1 MKEFGSYDLDAYG
14 RLGYRPAAPPF
25 PKLDDV
31 WERLQ
36 AAESTISEF
45 DRALSAFPVP
55 GTLGS
60 LFGRSDAVHSSTAE
74 GCTTTF
80 GDLLEFQSGLKQA
93 PDPEDARTVAAASDA
108 FNTLSQKKG
117 DPLTAAKSIHRRLF
131 PGKDSGKLKT
141 IPNGVADQDR
151 PGGYFLY
158 THPDRLQETLAAWKL
173 LTMDSAKRPE
183 LVRQALA
190 HWMFEHIH
198 PFPDGNGRIGRLLV
212 PLAMS
217 WKGATQNACAFLG
230 EGVRQNKGLYVEGLK
245 AARSTGDFARWTRTF
260 LALAEQTARANQN
273 RLSKLAG
280 LMAGWQKA
288 TAKFRA
294 HSLVHPLVPWALTHP
309 KFTVKDAQAGIGTGS
324 FASVNE
330 AVARLE
336 ELGLVEVA
344 GQRSRDRLFVAKAV
358 IELFEP

>member
-14 RLGYRPAAPPF
+14 RLGYRPAVPPF

-36 AAESTISEF
+36 AAESAIGEF

-55 GTLGS
+55 GTLSS

-80 GDLLEFQSGLKQA
+80 SDLLEFQSGLRQA
-93 PDPEDARTVAAASDA
+93 PDPEDARIVSATAEAFDA
-108 FNTLSQKKG
+108 LSMRKG
-117 DPLTAAKSIHRRLF
+117 DPLAAAKSIHRRLF
-131 PGKDSGKLKT
+131 PGKESGKLKT
-141 IPNGVADQDR
+141 TPNGVADKER

-158 THPDRLQETLAAWKL
+158 THPDHLNDVLSQWTMLA
-173 LTMDSAKRPE
+173 MGSEKRPE

-198 PFPDGNGRIGRLLV
+198 PFADGNGRIGRLLV
-212 PLAMS
+212 PLAMR
-217 WKGATQNACAFLG
+217 WKGTTQNACAFLG
-230 EGVRQNKGLYVEGLK
+230 EGVRQNKDLYIEGLK
-245 AARSTGDFARWTRTF
+245 AARASGDFAPWTRTF
-260 LALAEQTARANQN
+260 LALAEQTARANSA
-273 RLSKLAG
+273 RLAKLAK
-280 LMAGWQKA
+280 LLADWQKV
-288 TAKFRA
+288 TGKFRS
-294 HSLVHPLVPWALTHP
+294 HSLVHLLVPWALTHP
-309 KFTVKDAQAGIGTGS
+309 KFTVKDVQAGIGTGS

-344 GQRSRDRLFVAKAV
+344 GARSRDRLFVAKAV
-358 IELFEP
+358 IALFEP